1 MERLSLKNTLKK
13 LEAAASQPSGLHL
26 AKTAIL
32 IWTGIDFGWNSFG
45 LKSGSKSTP
54 VFLGSPAFI

>member
-1 MERLSLKNTLKK
+1 MT
-13 LEAAASQPSGLHL
+13 LEAAPSGLHL